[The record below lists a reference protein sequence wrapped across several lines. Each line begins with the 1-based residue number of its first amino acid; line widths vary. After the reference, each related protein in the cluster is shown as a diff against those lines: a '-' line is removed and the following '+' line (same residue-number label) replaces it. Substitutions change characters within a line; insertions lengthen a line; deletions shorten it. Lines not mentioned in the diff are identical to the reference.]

1 MSARLAS
8 ELCELAAPR
17 PSFRLSAPHALAAPA
32 AAAHA
37 RARSPSSPLRG
48 SRGSRAPGPAPV
60 QRKAGVSPGR
70 GARPHS
76 LPLSPWPFG
85 LSMASHQQSRIQA
98 YLEKNRIGPLFEVRR
113 WGAGGPVCLR
123 KKGVQNTPEGSTGR
137 EGRHRRGAPVAP
149 VLWHSLCPGQV
160 SWNAAARSPLRLPGR
175 GQVNSGRAGLTQA
188 GIV

>member
-1 MSARLAS
+1 MSGRLAS

-17 PSFRLSAPHALAAPA
+17 PGFRLSAPHALAAPA

-60 QRKAGVSPGR
+60 QRKAGVSLGR
-70 GARPHS
+70 GARPRA
-76 LPLSPWPFG
+76 LPLAPWPFA

-113 WGAGGPVCLR
+113 WGAGGPTCLR
-123 KKGVQNTPEGSTGR
+123 KKGCRTPRR
-137 EGRHRRGAPVAP
+137 EGQGEKGDAGGAPPWPRFCGIRSARAR
-149 VLWHSLCPGQV
+149 CPGT
-160 SWNAAARSPLRLPGR
+160 RPR
-175 GQVNSGRAGLTQA
+175 GHLFGYLGADR
-188 GIV
+188 

>member
-1 MSARLAS
+1 MDFPGDPVVKILH
-8 ELCELAAPR
+8 LQC
-17 PSFRLSAPHALAAPA
+17 
-32 AAAHA
+32 
-37 RARSPSSPLRG
+37 RG
-48 SRGSRAPGPAPV
+48 HGSDLGCGTKILIMAN
-60 QRKAGVSPGR
+60 KKD
-70 GARPHS
+70 
-76 LPLSPWPFG
+76 
-85 LSMASHQQSRIQA
+85 SMASHQQSRIQA

>member
-17 PSFRLSAPHALAAPA
+17 PSFRLSEPHALAAPA

-48 SRGSRAPGPAPV
+48 SPGSRAPGPAPV

-70 GARPHS
+70 GARSHP
-76 LPLSPWPFG
+76 LPLPPWPFG

-123 KKGVQNTPEGSTGR
+123 KKGCRTPRREVRGEKGDTG
-137 EGRHRRGAPVAP
+137 GAPPWPRFSGICSARAR
-149 VLWHSLCPGQV
+149 CPGT
-160 SWNAAARSPLRLPGR
+160 RPR
-175 GQVNSGRAGLTQA
+175 GHLFGYLGADR
-188 GIV
+188 